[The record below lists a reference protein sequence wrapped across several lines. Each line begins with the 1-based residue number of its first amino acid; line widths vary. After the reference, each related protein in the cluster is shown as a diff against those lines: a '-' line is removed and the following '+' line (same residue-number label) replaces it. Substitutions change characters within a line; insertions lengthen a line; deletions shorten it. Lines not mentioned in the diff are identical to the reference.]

1 MTEFILIRHGQTD
14 YNLAYRYQGRT
25 DTTLNRTGILQVE
38 SLKQKIINYIK
49 KVEVEMP
56 FLL

>member
-1 MTEFILIRHGQTD
+1 MIILI
-14 YNLAYRYQGRT
+14 LEE
-25 DTTLNRTGILQVE
+25 LE
-38 SLKQKIINYIK
+38 FLKQKIINYIK